1 MKKVIILFLT
11 NYLGILT
18 FAQSTSIPF
27 VGFTPT
33 YADPVQVNL
42 PPINTSQ
49 GSYYD
54 PLGLYGGMPPVKTAN
69 QPSSDAIWF
78 RAIGVSGS
86 SGDKQ
91 LDWYDCDFRVLLDKN
106 VVKVYAKQLL
116 IFKSVEKDDI
126 WSDED
131 GNIFL
136 SRECVDEGGI
146 RCSLNFVQSP
156 SNNILLLIDYTTYTI
171 CYGLIPD

>member
-1 MKKVIILFLT
+1 MEQKYYIVRKESLPEVFEKV
-11 NYLGILT
+11 
-18 FAQSTSIPF
+18 
-27 VGFTPT
+27 
-33 YADPVQVNL
+33 
-42 PPINTSQ
+42 
-49 GSYYD
+49 
-54 PLGLYGGMPPVKTAN
+54 
-69 QPSSDAIWF
+69 
-78 RAIGVSGS
+78 
-86 SGDKQ
+86 
-91 LDWYDCDFRVLLDKN
+91 
-106 VVKVYAKQLL
+106 VYAKQLL
-116 IFKSVEKDDI
+116 IFKSVEKEDI

>member
-1 MKKVIILFLT
+1 
-11 NYLGILT
+11 
-18 FAQSTSIPF
+18 
-27 VGFTPT
+27 
-33 YADPVQVNL
+33 
-42 PPINTSQ
+42 
-49 GSYYD
+49 
-54 PLGLYGGMPPVKTAN
+54 MPPVKTAN

-116 IFKSVEKDDI
+116 IFKSVEKEDI